1 MARPSKY
8 KKEYCQMI
16 IDYMSEGFSLA
27 AFAGKIEVNQDT
39 MHEWA
44 KKHPEF
50 SEAKRIAI
58 GKSLQWWEK
67 QGVDGLWD
75 ITILYDK
82 EGKKVKATKKLN
94 ATVWIFNM
102 KNRHGWRDQVTV
114 EHEDV
119 IKRFIIDMD
128 DDQG

>member
-1 MARPSKY
+1 MSK
-8 KKEYCQMI
+8 
-16 IDYMSEGFSLA
+16 GLSLA

-39 MHEWA
+39 LHEWC
-44 KKHPEF
+44 KKHPDF

-58 GKSLQWWEK
+58 GKSLQWWEQ

-75 ITILYDK
+75 ITVQYDK
-82 EGKKVKATKKLN
+82 DGNKVKATKKLN

-114 EHEDV
+114 EHEEV